1 MTSATV
7 ASSST
12 SRMRSGGSIGSTGD
26 SPGALVACRIQGSGS
41 HTRKRAP
48 LPGWLSTSMRPFMAT
63 ASSWQIARPSPLPP

>member
-12 SRMRSGGSIGSTGD
+12 SRMRSGGSTGSAGT
-26 SPGALVACRIQGSGS
+26 SPAAAAACRVQGSGNR
-41 HTRKRAP
+41 TRKRAP
-48 LPGWLSTSMRPFMAT
+48 LPGELSTSMRPPIAT